1 MKKNNLNIKIR
12 IPKSI
17 HVEMLNDLDRT
28 HPFAFERVAFA
39 FATTTAIDD
48 DNIVITFTD
57 YKPVQDED
65 YIDDE
70 YVGAKINSDA
80 IRKAMQYCLNFG
92 KGGFHVHLHNHKGKP
107 TPSKTDS
114 IGLPG
119 IVDSLKNITGNQ
131 ANGIFILSKDAFY
144 AAVKID
150 GNIHFITPEVISV
163 VGYPMQFQFSNPSV
177 SAVSE
182 VFDRQSFLGKHS
194 ELNFENLRVGIVG
207 LGGGGSHIAQQ
218 LAHIGVK
225 NIVLFDDDI
234 IEASN
239 LNRLVGGQYGDLA
252 CKEAK
257 SSIARRMIMNVLPSA
272 NVIEVSSRWQ
282 LRPEELQ
289 KCDVVFGCVDTYIA
303 RQQLEAEC
311 RRYLIPLIDI
321 GMDVYQSGSKEYY
334 MSGQVILSMPGMP
347 GMQSLGFLTEEK
359 LAAEAAKYGNVGGR
373 PQVIWPN
380 GVLASSAIGVFVDII
395 TGWTGQQ
402 DKLIYLS
409 YDGNSDTLAPHVRLN
424 FVDQTMNE
432 FDIKETGKTRFKK
445 L

>member
-1 MKKNNLNIKIR
+1 MKNNNLNIKIR

-17 HVEMLNDLDRT
+17 YADMLNDLDRA
-28 HPFAFERVAFA
+28 HPFAFERVGFA
-39 FATTTAIDD
+39 FATTTTIDEN
-48 DNIVITFTD
+48 NIVITFTD
-57 YKPVQDED
+57 YKSVHDDD

-70 YVGAKINSDA
+70 YVGAKINTDA
-80 IRKAMQYCLNFG
+80 IRKAMQYCLDFG
-92 KGGFHVHLHNHKGKP
+92 QGGFHVHLHNHKGKP

-119 IVDSLKNITGNQ
+119 IVDSLKNITGDQ
-131 ANGIFILSKDAFY
+131 ANGIFILSEDAFY
-144 AAVKID
+144 AVVKID
-150 GNIHFITPEVISV
+150 SETHFITPEVISV
-163 VGYPMQFQFSNPSV
+163 VGYPMQFQFNNPLV
-177 SAVSE
+177 TDISE
-182 VFDRQSFLGKHS
+182 VYNRQSFLGKHS

-239 LNRLVGGQYGDLA
+239 LNRLVGGQYEDLA
-252 CKEAK
+252 RKEAK
-257 SSIARRMIMNVLPSA
+257 STIARRMILNILPDA
-272 NVIEVSSRWQ
+272 NIIEVFSRWQ
-282 LRPEELQ
+282 VRPEELQ

-321 GMDVYQSGSKEYY
+321 GMDVHQSGSKDYY

-347 GMQSLGFLTEEK
+347 SMQSMGFLTEEK

-380 GVLASSAIGVFVDII
+380 GVLASSAIGVFVDIV
-395 TGWTGQQ
+395 TGWTGHQ

-409 YDGNSDTLAPHVRLN
+409 YDGNSGTLVPHLRLD
-424 FVDQTMNE
+424 FIDRTINE
-432 FDIKETGKTRFKK
+432 FDIKETGKIRFRK